1 MRNTSSLILILPM
14 SLFLI
19 VFFYI
24 PLVAI
29 LYNSIVYDGRISLG
43 NYLEIVREPAYFK
56 VVTYSI
62 TVALQV
68 ALASLILGAPVA
80 YYVATLRSQK
90 EKTILLV
97 LLVTPMWIDFLAKGL
112 AIRTLLRL
120 IGVGEGRTA
129 MIIGMIYEYLP
140 LMILLAYVGMSRI
153 TPNIID
159 AARVLGAPRSRIIRD
174 IILPLSLPGIMAGAV
189 IVAMMALTE
198 YVVPALLGGTE
209 GYTVGVLLYHLF
221 LSGGDWGVGSALAV
235 IVTTATLAA
244 VIVANRRI
252 GGEMH

>member
-1 MRNTSSLILILPM
+1 MKAGKGLTLVLPM

-19 VFFYI
+19 VFFYV
-24 PLVAI
+24 PLAVI
-29 LYNSIVYDGRISLG
+29 FYSSLVYDGSISIE
-43 NYLEIVREPAYFK
+43 NYIEIIREPAYFK

-62 TVALQV
+62 SISLQV
-68 ALASLILGAPVA
+68 ALVSLMLGAPIA

-97 LLVTPMWIDFLAKGL
+97 LLVTPMWIDFLARGL

-120 IGVGEGRTA
+120 FGIGDGKTA

-159 AARVLGAPRSRIIRD
+159 AARVLGASTSRIIRD
-174 IILPLSLPGIMAGAV
+174 IIIPLSLPGIMAGAV
-189 IVAMMALTE
+189 IVAMMSLTE
-198 YVVPALLGGTE
+198 YVIPALLGGTE
-209 GYTVGVLLYHLF
+209 GYTVGVLLYYLF
-221 LSGGDWGVGSALAV
+221 LSGGDWGVGSALSV

-244 VIVANRRI
+244 VIIANRKI
-252 GGEMH
+252 SGEQQ